1 MSVKGRRGGRGWNSF
16 SYANKQT
23 DGEKKGITQQPPI
36 HHLIYKSYPSL
47 SINHFRETLELEKS
61 NANLVAFQWH
71 GEASLL
77 ETDLKS
83 SQEECAEVRKKT
95 EEAEMA
101 VMAKDE
107 KIAALVLILQETLE
121 REKEREREDEAKK
134 ALAVLESLSISSGPP
149 RDLGMTSAPPI
160 PSTPAPAAAA
170 SSVIPSADEP
180 DSFWSDQKSPEG
192 HSQGMGM
199 DTGARTGASASLAK
213 RVLITWDRTP
223 GGRVKPSPPRSG
235 GAVSFSAFLMMVRK
249 RIELSNLAS
258 IISLCFFLLPAFQ
271 AQSLLLHHNSS
282 LTLLIFYSPPLFS
295 CHCSS
300 PSIREPYGSSCSSL
314 HICFSQTL
322 SPAPWRRL
330 DTQTR
335 DSVDLNVN

>member
-1 MSVKGRRGGRGWNSF
+1 MCSSQIFHLKVILVKGRSWKLF
-16 SYANKQT
+16 SYEKQT
-23 DGEKKGITQQPPI
+23 NRRREERKNTTTYSSLFITQFTN
-36 HHLIYKSYPSL
+36 YPSS

-95 EEAEMA
+95 EEAETA

-134 ALAVLESLSISSGPP
+134 ALAIQESLSPSLSLSSGPP
-149 RDLGMTSAPPI
+149 RDLGPPM
-160 PSTPAPAAAA
+160 PSTPIPAAAPAA
-170 SSVIPSADEP
+170 SSATPSADEP

-199 DTGARTGASASLAK
+199 GVGMDTGAKTGASASLAK

-235 GAVSFSAFLMMVRK
+235 GAVSFSAFLMMVRQ
-249 RIELSNLAS
+249 LNY
-258 IISLCFFLLPAFQ
+258 Q
-271 AQSLLLHHNSS
+271 
-282 LTLLIFYSPPLFS
+282 TLL
-295 CHCSS
+295 
-300 PSIREPYGSSCSSL
+300 
-314 HICFSQTL
+314 
-322 SPAPWRRL
+322 
-330 DTQTR
+330 
-335 DSVDLNVN
+335 

>member
-1 MSVKGRRGGRGWNSF
+1 MFFSDPSFKSNLSIGKERGGVKNYFLMESNHREG
-16 SYANKQT
+16 
-23 DGEKKGITQQPPI
+23 GKKRKTQQPI
-36 HHLIYKSYPSL
+36 YHLIYKCYPSS

-95 EEAEMA
+95 EEAETA

-134 ALAVLESLSISSGPP
+134 ALAIQESLSPSLSLSSGPP
-149 RDLGMTSAPPI
+149 RDLGPPI
-160 PSTPAPAAAA
+160 PSTPIPAVAPAA
-170 SSVIPSADEP
+170 SSATPSADEP

-199 DTGARTGASASLAK
+199 GVGMDTGAKTGASASLAK

-235 GAVSFSAFLMMVRK
+235 GAVSFSAFLMMVRQ
-249 RIELSNLAS
+249 LNY
-258 IISLCFFLLPAFQ
+258 Q
-271 AQSLLLHHNSS
+271 
-282 LTLLIFYSPPLFS
+282 TLL
-295 CHCSS
+295 
-300 PSIREPYGSSCSSL
+300 
-314 HICFSQTL
+314 
-322 SPAPWRRL
+322 
-330 DTQTR
+330 
-335 DSVDLNVN
+335 

>member
-1 MSVKGRRGGRGWNSF
+1 MCSSQIFHLKVILVKGRSWKLF
-16 SYANKQT
+16 SYEKQT
-23 DGEKKGITQQPPI
+23 NRRREERKNTTTYSSLFITQFTN
-36 HHLIYKSYPSL
+36 YPSS

-95 EEAEMA
+95 EEAETA

-134 ALAVLESLSISSGPP
+134 ALAIQESLTLSLSSGPP
-149 RDLGMTSAPPI
+149 RDLGPPM
-160 PSTPAPAAAA
+160 PSTPIPAAAPAA
-170 SSVIPSADEP
+170 SSATPSADEP

-192 HSQGMGM
+192 HSQGMGVGM
-199 DTGARTGASASLAK
+199 DTGAKTGASASLAK

-235 GAVSFSAFLMMVRK
+235 GAVSFSAFLMMVRQ
-249 RIELSNLAS
+249 LNY
-258 IISLCFFLLPAFQ
+258 Q
-271 AQSLLLHHNSS
+271 
-282 LTLLIFYSPPLFS
+282 TLL
-295 CHCSS
+295 
-300 PSIREPYGSSCSSL
+300 
-314 HICFSQTL
+314 
-322 SPAPWRRL
+322 
-330 DTQTR
+330 
-335 DSVDLNVN
+335 